1 MAMKVHMT
9 PEEQALFRE
18 LLSKAT
24 TYTEFGA
31 GGSTVLAASVVSGS
45 IVSTDS
51 SREWLDKVAAE
62 CAGPQYKS
70 KPQLVHADI
79 GPIREWGNPVDDS
92 CRNRWPLYSLS
103 IWSVKHA
110 ANADLF
116 LVDGRF
122 RIACFLEI
130 LLRCRSDARTAIHDY
145 IERPEYHIIEKF
157 ANVVNSAGTLFVF
170 ERSSTFDWA
179 RAIPLLDRM
188 RYSYG

>member
-9 PEEQALFRE
+9 PEEQALFAE
-18 LLSKAT
+18 LLSKASS
-24 TYTEFGA
+24 YTEFGA
-31 GGSTVLAASVVSGS
+31 GGSTVLAASLISGP

-51 SREWLDKVAAE
+51 STEWLERVAAE
-62 CAGPQYKS
+62 CAGPGYKS
-70 KPQLVHADI
+70 KPQLVLADI
-79 GPIREWGNPVDDS
+79 GPIREWGNPADES
-92 CRNRWPLYSLS
+92 CRNRWPLYPLS

-130 LLRCRSDARTAIHDY
+130 LLRCRADARIAFHDY
-145 IERPEYHIIEKF
+145 RDRPGYHIVEKF

-170 ERSSTFDWA
+170 ERSPTFDWA
-179 RAIPLLDRM
+179 GAISLLDRM